1 MKLNRLAADVNP
13 DNPWRD
19 AGEDFPG
26 DGACFGG
33 DLIDTDVGAEDFD
46 FVVDRDLGVVGHVDH
61 DLIHRHA
68 PEDGMTVPLDP
79 YLRALA

>member
-26 DGACFGG
+26 DGACFSG
-33 DLIDTDVGAEDFD
+33 DLIDTDVRAAPPVWEP
-46 FVVDRDLGVVGHVDH
+46 
-61 DLIHRHA
+61 HA
-68 PEDGMTVPLDP
+68 AVWCRRRCGITD
-79 YLRALA
+79 A